1 MTDNRTNDPTADSE
15 NLIAELREVAGV
27 NPLDVTCGECGSKP
41 GKRCYGNGEMRRT
54 HSSRASKAEHELRAA
69 AADALEA
76 ATRERD
82 AALTAIERVRDLAN
96 SLRDRYADNSDAAY
110 FTKQFLAALDGAP
123 EPECEYAAGYIALDG
138 KPHPFENRGYLR
150 FAAEADREKYGSDE
164 AILVRRRKAGPWEPV
179 GGEG

>member
-1 MTDNRTNDPTADSE
+1 MTDNRTNDDRE
-15 NLIAELREVAGV
+15 NLIARLTASI

-82 AALTAIERVRDLAN
+82 AAVAAIERVRAAV
-96 SLRDRYADNSDAAY
+96 SGHPECDRYEEGDVISCGWKSAY
-110 FTKQFLAALDGAP
+110 ASVVAALDGAP
-123 EPECEYAAGYIALDG
+123 EPEE
-138 KPHPFENRGYLR
+138 KP
-150 FAAEADREKYGSDE
+150 
-164 AILVRRRKAGPWEPV
+164 
-179 GGEG
+179 

>member
-1 MTDNRTNDPTADSE
+1 MTDLDE
-15 NLIAELREVAGV
+15 LIAELREVAGV
-27 NPLDVTCGECGSKP
+27 NPLNVTCGECGSKP

-82 AALTAIERVRDLAN
+82 AAVAAIERVRDLAN

-110 FTKQFLAALDGAP
+110 FTKQFLAELGGAP
-123 EPECEYAAGYIALDG
+123 EPETTELFPGTNAALDRLTVR
-138 KPHPFENRGYLR
+138 KAAP
-150 FAAEADREKYGSDE
+150 AEAFCIEHGNFHAVELGDPTCEFEDGF
-164 AILVRRRKAGPWEPV
+164 GEPV
-179 GGEG
+179 DGEKP